1 MAKIKRENLNTKVY
15 SALKQMI
22 TNYRFKPGE
31 RINVE
36 QITKELGVSRTPI
49 WEAIRRLEHE
59 GLVFNSP
66 NKGVFMYTLSKE
78 EALDL
83 IAVRETLES
92 MAARLAAERI
102 DEKTLAKLDDA
113 LEKQKQIVENN
124 DMLAY
129 SRADTDFHTLI
140 HSTTGN
146 AFLCEM
152 LENIFSKLRPVAI
165 HVGGF
170 IQIFYEDH
178 IEILKALKTHDPKI
192 VQGQLQRHT
201 QNIMNIIRS
210 GELTYIRPGGRE
222 YSDKDSGKE
231 EKLKEK

>member
-66 NKGVFMYTLSKE
+66 NKGVFMYTLNKE

-83 IAVRETLES
+83 MAVRETLER
-92 MAARLAAERI
+92 MAARLAAEQI
-102 DEKTLAKLDDA
+102 DEKTLAKLDEA
-113 LEKQKQIVENN
+113 LTKQKQIVENN

-129 SRADTDFHTLI
+129 SRADTDFHTMI
-140 HSTTGN
+140 HATTGN
-146 AFLCEM
+146 EFLCET
-152 LENIFSKLRPVAI
+152 LGNIFSKLRPVAM
-165 HVGGF
+165 HVGDF
-170 IQIFYEDH
+170 IQTFYEDH
-178 IEILKALKTHDPKI
+178 IAIFNALKTHDPKI
-192 VQGQLQRHT
+192 VQEQFQRHS

-222 YSDKDSGKE
+222 YPNNNSGKNV
-231 EKLKEK
+231 K

>member
-36 QITKELGVSRTPI
+36 QIAKELGVSRTPM

-66 NKGVFMYTLSKE
+66 NKGVFMYTLSQE

-102 DEKTLAKLDDA
+102 DDRTLVKLDKA
-113 LEKQKQIVENN
+113 LEKQKKIVENK

-129 SRADTDFHTLI
+129 SQADTNFHALI
-140 HSTTGN
+140 YATTGN
-146 AFLCEM
+146 VFLCEM
-152 LENIFSKLRPVAI
+152 LENIFSKLRPVAM
-165 HVGGF
+165 HVGDF
-170 IQIFYEDH
+170 IQGFYEDH
-178 IEILKALKTHDPKI
+178 IAILEALKTRDPKK
-192 VQGQLQRHT
+192 VQECFRRHT
-201 QNIMNIIRS
+201 QYIMNIIRS

-222 YSDKDSGKE
+222 DADHDSGPKVT
-231 EKLKEK
+231 

>member
-1 MAKIKRENLNTKVY
+1 LAKIKRENLNTKVY

-59 GLVFNSP
+59 GLVVNSP

-83 IAVRETLES
+83 MAVRETLEI

-113 LEKQKQIVENN
+113 LEKQKQIVENK

-140 HSTTGN
+140 HDTTGN
-146 AFLCEM
+146 VFLCEM
-152 LENIFSKLRPVAI
+152 LENIFSKLRPVAM

-178 IEILKALKTHDPKI
+178 IEINKALKTHNPKK
-192 VQGQLQRHT
+192 VQEQFRRHS

-210 GELTYIRPGGRE
+210 GELTYIRPAGHE
-222 YSDKDSGKE
+222 DAD
-231 EKLKEK
+231 

>member
-1 MAKIKRENLNTKVY
+1 VAKIKRENLNTKVY

-22 TNYRFKPGE
+22 TNHRFEPGE

-59 GLVFNSP
+59 GLVVNSP
-66 NKGVFMYTLSKE
+66 NKGVFMYTLSME

-83 IAVRETLES
+83 IAVRGTLES

-102 DEKTLAKLDDA
+102 DEKMLAKLNKA
-113 LEKQKQIVENN
+113 LEKQKKIVENK

-129 SRADTDFHTLI
+129 SNADTDFHALI
-140 HSTTGN
+140 YATTGN
-146 AFLCEM
+146 VFLCEM
-152 LENIFSKLRPVAI
+152 LDNIFSKLRPVAMHI
-165 HVGGF
+165 GDF
-170 IQIFYEDH
+170 IQTFYEDH
-178 IEILKALKTHDPKI
+178 IAILNALKTHDPKK
-192 VQGQLQRHT
+192 VQEQFRRHSK
-201 QNIMNIIRS
+201 NIMNIIRS

-222 YSDKDSGKE
+222 DANHD
-231 EKLKEK
+231 

>member
-1 MAKIKRENLNTKVY
+1 MLAKIKQENLNTKVY
-15 SALKQMI
+15 AALKQMI

-36 QITKELGVSRTPI
+36 QITKELGISRTPV

-92 MAARLAAERI
+92 MAARLVAERI

-113 LEKQKQIVENN
+113 LEKLKYDLFYIKN
-124 DMLAY
+124 M
-129 SRADTDFHTLI
+129 SIPIDFMI
-140 HSTTGN
+140 
-146 AFLCEM
+146 
-152 LENIFSKLRPVAI
+152 
-165 HVGGF
+165 
-170 IQIFYEDH
+170 
-178 IEILKALKTHDPKI
+178 ILKTIKI
-192 VQGQLQRHT
+192 VLQT
-201 QNIMNIIRS
+201 S
-210 GELTYIRPGGRE
+210 GAR
-222 YSDKDSGKE
+222 
-231 EKLKEK
+231 

>member
-22 TNYRFKPGE
+22 TNYRFKHGE

-66 NKGVFMYTLSKE
+66 NKGVFMYTLSME

-92 MAARLAAERI
+92 MAARLAAESI
-102 DEKTLAKLDDA
+102 DEKTLAKLDKA
-113 LEKQKQIVENN
+113 LEKQKKIVENR

-129 SRADTDFHTLI
+129 SHADTDFHAMI
-140 HSTTGN
+140 YATTGN
-146 AFLCEM
+146 VFLCEV
-152 LENIFSKLRPVAI
+152 LDNIFSKLRPVAM
-165 HVGGF
+165 HVGDF
-170 IQIFYEDH
+170 IQQFYEDH
-178 IEILKALKTHDPKI
+178 IAILNALKIHDSEK
-192 VQGQLQRHT
+192 VQEQFRRHS

-210 GELTYIRPGGRE
+210 GELTYIRPGGSE
-222 YSDKDSGKE
+222 GAGQESGFNRT
-231 EKLKEK
+231 

>member
-152 LENIFSKLRPVAI
+152 LENIFS
-165 HVGGF
+165 
-170 IQIFYEDH
+170 
-178 IEILKALKTHDPKI
+178 
-192 VQGQLQRHT
+192 
-201 QNIMNIIRS
+201 
-210 GELTYIRPGGRE
+210 
-222 YSDKDSGKE
+222 
-231 EKLKEK
+231 

>member
-1 MAKIKRENLNTKVY
+1 MAKIKQENLNTKVY

-22 TNYRFKPGE
+22 TNCRFKPGA

-66 NKGVFMYTLSKE
+66 NKGVFMYALSPE

-83 IAVRETLES
+83 IAVREALES
-92 MAARLAAERI
+92 MAARLAAEQI
-102 DEKTLAKLDDA
+102 DDKMLAKLDKA
-113 LEKQKQIVENN
+113 LEKQKRIVENE

-129 SRADTDFHTLI
+129 SQADTNFHALI
-140 HSTTGN
+140 YEAAGN
-146 AFLCEM
+146 VFLCEM
-152 LENIFSKLRPVAI
+152 LGNIHSKLRPIAM

-170 IQIFYEDH
+170 IQSFYDDH
-178 IEILKALKTHDPKI
+178 IAIVKALKAHNPRKSEEYFR
-192 VQGQLQRHT
+192 QHT
-201 QNIMNIIRS
+201 QNIMDIIRS
-210 GELTYIRPGGRE
+210 GELTFIRPRGHE
-222 YSDKDSGKE
+222 DTDHDSGSNVK
-231 EKLKEK
+231 

>member
-1 MAKIKRENLNTKVY
+1 MAKIIKENLNTKVY

-36 QITKELGVSRTPI
+36 QIAKELGVSRTPI

-66 NKGVFMYTLSKE
+66 NKGVFMFTLSTE

-92 MAARLAAERI
+92 MAAKLAAERI
-102 DEKTLAKLDDA
+102 DDRTLNKLEKI
-113 LEKQKQIVENN
+113 LEKQKKIVENK

-129 SRADTDFHTLI
+129 SQADTDFHAMI
-140 HSTTGN
+140 YATTGN
-146 AFLCEM
+146 MFLCEV

-165 HVGGF
+165 HVGDF
-170 IQIFYEDH
+170 IQGFYKDH
-178 IEILKALKTHDPKI
+178 IEILKALKSRDPKK
-192 VQGQLQRHT
+192 VQECLHRHT
-201 QNIMNIIRS
+201 QYIMNIIRS
-210 GELTYIRPGGRE
+210 GELTYIRPRGRQ
-222 YSDKDSGKE
+222 DVGQG
-231 EKLKEK
+231 

>member
-1 MAKIKRENLNTKVY
+1 MVVWKSV

-66 NKGVFMYTLSKE
+66 NKGVYMYTLSKE

-83 IAVRETLES
+83 MAVRDTLES
-92 MAARLAAERI
+92 MAARLAAQHI
-102 DEKTLAKLDDA
+102 DDKTLEKLNEA
-113 LEKQKQIVENN
+113 LIKQKQIVENR

-129 SRADTDFHTLI
+129 SRADTDFHTTI
-140 HSTTGN
+140 HATTGN
-146 AFLCEM
+146 IFLCEM
-152 LENIFSKLRPVAI
+152 LENIFSKLRPVAM
-165 HVGGF
+165 HVGDY
-170 IQIFYEDH
+170 IEHFYEDH
-178 IEILKALKTHDPKI
+178 IAIVKALKTRKPQE
-192 VQGQLQRHT
+192 VQQKLQRHT
-201 QNIMNIIRS
+201 QYIMNIIRS
-210 GELTYIRPGGRE
+210 GELTYIRPGGR
-222 YSDKDSGKE
+222 DD
-231 EKLKEK
+231 LKAE

>member
-59 GLVFNSP
+59 GLVVNSP
-66 NKGVFMYTLSKE
+66 NKGVFMYTLTPD
-78 EALDL
+78 EAIDL
-83 IAVRETLES
+83 IAVRETLET
-92 MAARLAAERI
+92 MAAKLAAERI
-102 DEKTLAKLDDA
+102 DEKTLAKLDKA
-113 LEKQKQIVENN
+113 IEKQKQIVKNK

-129 SRADTDFHTLI
+129 SHADTDFHALI
-140 HSTTGN
+140 YATTGN
-146 AFLCEM
+146 VFLCEV

-165 HVGGF
+165 HVGDF
-170 IQIFYEDH
+170 IKLFYEDH
-178 IEILKALKTHDPKI
+178 IAILKALKKHDPKI
-192 VQGQLQRHT
+192 VQEKFRRHSK
-201 QNIMNIIRS
+201 NIMNIIRN
-210 GELTYIRPGGRE
+210 GELTYIRPGGHE
-222 YSDKDSGKE
+222 YPDNDSRNMMK
-231 EKLKEK
+231 